1 MDTITATVIA
11 TLTGGVIGELQ
22 RRRLNSLAYRHP
34 DEAELP
40 APGSRWWVSISL
52 AATMGALVWRYPSI
66 GDPWPLLFLLPVAV
80 AAPWLAAVD
89 LDVQRL
95 PRTTTRATTLAAVIG
110 IAITA
115 ATHQVAD
122 ALVNGAFG
130 YGVAYVLFWMI
141 WRVLSR
147 RARLRRR
154 PPRRPHRPH
163 HHAPHPLGHRTS
175 PPSRQPWCRHLGH
188 LQAFS
193 TPHPLWPMAPRRLVP
208 RGADPLSPNWG
219 GGGRGRVAAEFLL
232 AGGWCRPLAAGRVT
246 PRECPQLES
255 GTEGRSD
262 GTSGVGSSLRAV
274 VRPD

>member
-141 WRVLSR
+141 WRFSHGGLGYGDVRLAALIALTTMPLTHWATAQALLVGSLGAAIWAIFKRSR
-147 RARLRRR
+147 RHI
-154 PPRRPHRPH
+154 PY
-163 HHAPHPLGHRTS
+163 G
-175 PPSRQPWCRHLGH
+175 PW
-188 LQAFS
+188 
-193 TPHPLWPMAPRRLVP
+193 
-208 RGADPLSPNWG
+208 
-219 GGGRGRVAAEFLL
+219 LL
-232 AGGWCRPLAAGRVT
+232 AGWFL
-246 PRECPQLES
+246 
-255 GTEGRSD
+255 
-262 GTSGVGSSLRAV
+262 GVLI
-274 VRPD
+274 P